1 MYACKVQCLNAK
13 KDMNVSIVRNVGGME
28 KRNAKTELKGPLS
41 SIHFG
46 DDKPS
51 KLTLSSKGV
60 ARGNANSGSLGEGVE
75 ENL

>member
-1 MYACKVQCLNAK
+1 MECLNAK
-13 KDMNVSIVRNVGGME
+13 NDMNVSNVGNVGGMG

-51 KLTLSSKGV
+51 NLPFSSKGV
-60 ARGNANSGSLGEGVE
+60 ARGNGNSGSLGEGVE